1 MPTVINSLPNMDMD
15 GLEDTIK
22 INENIGVSK
31 DFLFSQYKNIMDEQ
45 VPLLEDKFQQ
55 ILDLSTEEWK
65 KIWTKWRD
73 EGVI

>member
-1 MPTVINSLPNMDMD
+1 MPTVINSLPNMDID
-15 GLEDTIK
+15 GFEDTIK
-22 INENIGVSK
+22 IDENIGVSK
-31 DFLFSQYKNIMDEQ
+31 DFLISQYKNLMDEQ
-45 VPLLEDKFQQ
+45 VPLSVDKFQQ